1 MIGNRSRGNCD
12 DYATQKPADCL
23 NQERLA
29 PSKAMRLSE
38 LTCSAYLTLSVV
50 VMLKLGT
57 FRAFYICAAKL
68 PAKLIAARLY
78 DRSKKVIY
86 G

>member
-1 MIGNRSRGNCD
+1 
-12 DYATQKPADCL
+12 
-23 NQERLA
+23 
-29 PSKAMRLSE
+29 
-38 LTCSAYLTLSVV
+38 
-50 VMLKLGT
+50 MLKLGT